1 MSANK
6 HRSAAIH
13 RRHPSAVGR
22 VGPVRM
28 EDVARLAGVS
38 LVTVSRAVNHPDRLA
53 PQTLVQVR
61 AAITQLGF
69 VPNLTAGSL
78 ASRRSRIIAAIVPT
92 IAHSIFADTVDGLSG
107 CLAAAGY
114 QLLLG
119 QTQYRPE
126 EELRLVDT
134 FLGRRVDGL
143 VLTGVDHTTTV
154 RQRLARAA
162 IPVVETWDLADAAID
177 MLVGFSNEAAGAAAA
192 RHLIDRGYQ
201 RLGFIGGDEP
211 RSSRRFEG
219 FCRVAHEHGLPAVVR
234 HHVPVP
240 GAYLDSGGG
249 LTALLEHSPDLQAVF
264 CANDMLA
271 AAVLFECQ
279 RKCIAVPRQLAVMG
293 FADLPI
299 AQAIEPSLTSV
310 RIHAHEIGQ
319 RSAQL
324 LLARLLRAH
333 EQTASRVDLG
343 FTVVARAST

>member
-1 MSANK
+1 MSTRKPPPVAVP
-6 HRSAAIH
+6 RSPQPAI
-13 RRHPSAVGR
+13 GR

-28 EDVARLAGVS
+28 EDVARQAGVS
-38 LVTVSRAVNHPDRLA
+38 LVTVSRAVNQPDRLA
-53 PQTLVQVR
+53 PKTLAQVR
-61 AAITQLGF
+61 AAIAQLGF

-119 QTQYRPE
+119 QTQYRSD
-126 EELRLVDT
+126 EELLLVDT

-143 VLTGVDHTTTV
+143 VLTGVDHTPAV

-162 IPVVETWDLADAAID
+162 IPVVETWDLSDAPID

-192 RHLIDRGYQ
+192 NHLIGRGYR

-219 FCRVAHEHGLPAVVR
+219 FCRIARDHGLPAVVR
-234 HHVPVP
+234 HRVPVP
-240 GAYLDSGGG
+240 SAYLDSGGG
-249 LTALLEHSPDLQAVF
+249 LAPLLKQSPGLQAVF

-279 RKCIAVPRQLAVMG
+279 RQRIAVPQQLAVMG

-299 AQAIEPSLTSV
+299 AQAIEPTLTSV
-310 RIHAHEIGQ
+310 RVHAHEIGL

-324 LLARLLRAH
+324 LLARLLPGHDEA
-333 EQTASRVDLG
+333 ALRVDLG
-343 FTVVARAST
+343 FAVMERAST